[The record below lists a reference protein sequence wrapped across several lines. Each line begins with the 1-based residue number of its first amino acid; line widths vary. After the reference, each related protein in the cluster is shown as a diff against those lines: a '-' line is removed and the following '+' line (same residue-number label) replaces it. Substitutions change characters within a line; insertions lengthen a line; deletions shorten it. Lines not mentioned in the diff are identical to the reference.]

1 MPLHPTSFEKL
12 DQTLTGRLRK
22 FINNLKE
29 VFILEKLKRVQIAEG
44 VYFNTIFDNRFKT
57 SRIAVTML
65 VGLDKDKVAANAIVP
80 NILTRSCK
88 AYPTYFEFS
97 QKLDMLYGTSITGIN
112 SKMGDFQA
120 LTLYAVGIDD
130 KYSLDG
136 ESVNKEMAEI
146 ICDVLFDPNVENGE
160 FKEEDF
166 KQEQRQLIEAIDA
179 QFNNKRAYSMKRFLE
194 VMFKDEKY
202 GINKYGTKEQVLA
215 LTSKDAY
222 NAYLEII
229 KTAKVE
235 IMCLGSNDNDDVC
248 RLFKEKFSSIERDFA
263 EGENVVVPRATEVK
277 EQTDRLDVEQSKLI
291 LGFRTDC
298 AEPSDKVSGMKLTS
312 AVLGGTAHSK
322 LFNNVR
328 EKLSLCYYC
337 SSAYD
342 SNKGLLYIESGVQKE
357 NIEKAKAAILNEI
370 EEMKKGN
377 ITDEEMTSTKLSLC
391 NKYMTS
397 VDSPSGT
404 QAWYL
409 AQMLKGKP
417 ISPQEQAELIN
428 AVTKEQVVAAAN
440 KLTLDTVYVLTK
452 NDSEE
457 EN

>member
-29 VFILEKLKRVQIAEG
+29 VFILEKLKRVQIADG
-44 VYFNTIFDNRFKT
+44 VYFNTIFDDRFKT

-65 VGLDKDKVAANAIVP
+65 VGLDKDKVSANAIVP

-88 AYPTYFEFS
+88 AYPTYLEFS

-112 SKMGDFQA
+112 GKMGDFQA

-160 FKEEDF
+160 FKDEDF

-215 LTSKDAY
+215 LT
-222 NAYLEII
+222 
-229 KTAKVE
+229 
-235 IMCLGSNDNDDVC
+235 
-248 RLFKEKFSSIERDFA
+248 
-263 EGENVVVPRATEVK
+263 
-277 EQTDRLDVEQSKLI
+277 
-291 LGFRTDC
+291 
-298 AEPSDKVSGMKLTS
+298 
-312 AVLGGTAHSK
+312 
-322 LFNNVR
+322 
-328 EKLSLCYYC
+328 
-337 SSAYD
+337 
-342 SNKGLLYIESGVQKE
+342 
-357 NIEKAKAAILNEI
+357 
-370 EEMKKGN
+370 
-377 ITDEEMTSTKLSLC
+377 
-391 NKYMTS
+391 
-397 VDSPSGT
+397 
-404 QAWYL
+404 
-409 AQMLKGKP
+409 
-417 ISPQEQAELIN
+417 
-428 AVTKEQVVAAAN
+428 
-440 KLTLDTVYVLTK
+440 
-452 NDSEE
+452 
-457 EN
+457 

>member
-1 MPLHPTSFEKL
+1 M
-12 DQTLTGRLRK
+12 
-22 FINNLKE
+22 
-29 VFILEKLKRVQIAEG
+29 FILEKLKRVQIADG
-44 VYFNTIFDNRFKT
+44 VYFNTIFDDRFKT

-65 VGLDKDKVAANAIVP
+65 VELDKEKVSANAIVP

-88 AYPTYFEFS
+88 AYPTYLELNR
-97 QKLDMLYGTSITGIN
+97 KLDELYGTSIVGVN
-112 SKMGDFQA
+112 GKMGDFQG
-120 LTLYAVGIDD
+120 LTLYAVSIDD
-130 KYSLDG
+130 RYSLDG
-136 ESVNKEMAEI
+136 ESVNKEMAQL
-146 ICDVLFDPNVENGE
+146 ICDILFDPNVENGE

-166 KQEQRQLIEAIDA
+166 KQEQRLLLDAIDA
-179 QFNNKRAYSMKRFLE
+179 QFNNKRSYSMKRFLE

-202 GINKYGTKEQVLA
+202 GINKYGTKEQVLS
-215 LTSKDAY
+215 LTPKSAY
-222 NAYLEII
+222 NAYREIV

-248 RLFKEKFSSIERDFA
+248 KLFAEKFSSVERDFK
-263 EGENVVVPRATEVK
+263 EGKTVVIPKATEVK
-277 EQTDRLDVEQSKLI
+277 EQTDTLDVEQSKLI
-291 LGFRTDC
+291 MGFRTDC
-298 AEPSDKVSGMKLTS
+298 AEPSDKVPQMKFTS

-337 SSAYD
+337 SSSYD
-342 SNKGLLYIESGVQKE
+342 PNKGLLYIESGVQKE

-377 ITDEEMTSTKLSLC
+377 ITDEEMESTKLSLC

-397 VDSPSGT
+397 VDSPLGT
-404 QAWYL
+404 QSWYL
-409 AQMLKGKP
+409 MQMLKGKP
-417 ISPQEQAELIN
+417 ISPQEQAELIK
-428 AVTKEQVVAAAN
+428 AVTKEQVVEAAN

-457 EN
+457 GN